1 MKLLEQR
8 ILQDGRVLEGNI
20 LKVDN
25 FLNHQID
32 PELFMA
38 MGEDF
43 FQHFKDKGIN
53 KILTLEVSGIAVAF
67 AAATFFKVPVVFAKK
82 SESLTLSDDV
92 YASKV
97 NSYTKQ
103 KVFDIRVQ
111 KNFLTSEDKVLIID
125 DFLAMGEALGGLV
138 NLCEQAGAEVMG
150 MGIAIEKNFQP
161 GGQKYRELGYDVYS
175 QAMIE
180 AFVDGQVTFVNR

>member
-138 NLCEQAGAEVMG
+138 DLCEQAGAEVMG

-180 AFVDGQVTFVNR
+180 AFVDGQVKFVNR

>member
-1 MKLLEQR
+1 MDLLEQR
-8 ILQDGRVLEGNI
+8 ILTDGRILPGNI

-32 PELFMA
+32 PDLFMA

-43 FQHFKDKGIN
+43 YHYFKDRGIN

-82 SESLTLSDDV
+82 SESLTLSEDV

-97 NSYTKQ
+97 TSYTK
-103 KVFDIRVQ
+103 KKTFDIRVQ
-111 KNFLTSEDKVLIID
+111 KNYLGANDKVLIVD
-125 DFLAMGEALGGLV
+125 DFLAMGEALGGLIH
-138 NLCEQAGAEVMG
+138 LCQQADAEVVG
-150 MGIAIEKNFQP
+150 VGIAIEKNFQP
-161 GGQKYRELGYDVYS
+161 GGQKYRQLGYDVYS

-180 AFVDGQVTFVNR
+180 KFEGNTVSFVKR

>member
-8 ILQDGRVLEGNI
+8 ILHDGRVLEGNI

-97 NSYTKQ
+97 NSYTKR

>member
-180 AFVDGQVTFVNR
+180 AFVDGQVKFVNR

>member
-97 NSYTKQ
+97 NSYTKR

>member
-8 ILQDGRVLEGNI
+8 ILSDGRVLEGNI
-20 LKVDN
+20 LKVDS

-43 FQHFKDKGIN
+43 YQYFKDRGIN

-67 AAATFFKVPVVFAKK
+67 AAATFLKVPVVFAKK
-82 SESLTLSDDV
+82 SESLTLSEEV

-97 NSYTKQ
+97 TSYTKN
-103 KVFDIRVQ
+103 KTFDIRVQ

-138 NLCEQAGAEVMG
+138 DLCQQAQADIIG
-150 MGIAIEKNFQP
+150 MGIAIEKSFQP
-161 GGQKYRELGYDVYS
+161 GGNKYRQLGYDVYS
-175 QAMIE
+175 QAIIA
-180 AFVDGQVTFVNR
+180 AFEDGKVCFVNQ